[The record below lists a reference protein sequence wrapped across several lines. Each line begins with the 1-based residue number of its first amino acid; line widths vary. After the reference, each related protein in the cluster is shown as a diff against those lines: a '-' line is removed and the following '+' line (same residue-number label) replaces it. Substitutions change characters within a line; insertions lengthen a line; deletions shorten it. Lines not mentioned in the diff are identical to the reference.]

1 MGRGRLRLPVAAL
14 GLLFAGAVVV
24 FAQKSASE
32 TGLSIKVKQNGR
44 NVTLQC
50 SGGSEGSEPF
60 TWEKDGHVLDDHK
73 GELLPLGS
81 EMDDPRGSFSCSS
94 GDQTA
99 SLQVFF
105 RMCQNCIHLDVPTI
119 VGIVIASLVATL
131 FLAVAVFFLAVEE
144 PSLRSQASDKQNL
157 LANEQL
163 YQVSASVATRLASA
177 SLPLWS
183 LWLGRSSYA
192 WGDHEQLLPLPR
204 AVGGL
209 AQPPSS
215 EDWPLLLYL
224 VLSWPPGPSHGCCW
238 SLTVILGCLSASAR
252 SLSMA

>member
-1 MGRGRLRLPVAAL
+1 MRRLQQAHNPTTISASSCYLSPHCQAVCEKGTVEEKL
-14 GLLFAGAVVV
+14 STGAVVV

-163 YQVSASVATRLASA
+163 YQPLGERNNGQYSQVGVAKTR
-177 SLPLWS
+177 
-183 LWLGRSSYA
+183 R
-192 WGDHEQLLPLPR
+192 R
-204 AVGGL
+204 
-209 AQPPSS
+209 
-215 EDWPLLLYL
+215 
-224 VLSWPPGPSHGCCW
+224 
-238 SLTVILGCLSASAR
+238 
-252 SLSMA
+252 